1 VSAFPRFGNWLYCT
15 IYLCSTI
22 TCKSIVAIDNN
33 ILLTFDVVQ
42 LTTYIVALSHYLVD
56 GNDFHLLRQE
66 VTFNQGATTG
76 TTQSVSINIIDDSLV
91 EGTESFVVSGS
102 VKTLAS
108 FVPGGDTVTV
118 NILDN
123 DGELELV
130 YTQSH
135 CLYHNCRKKECT
147 SDVILEPVATI
158 VMATYVYTCD

>member
-1 VSAFPRFGNWLYCT
+1 MSAFPRFGNWLYCT
-15 IYLCSTI
+15 IYRCSTI

-33 ILLTFDVVQ
+33 ILLTVDVVQ
-42 LTTYIVALSHYLVD
+42 LTTYIVALSHYLLD

-66 VTFNQGATTG
+66 VTFDRGATTG
-76 TTQSVSINIIDDSLV
+76 NTQNVSIDIIDDSLV
-91 EGTESFVVSGS
+91 EGTESFVVSGN
-102 VKTLAS
+102 VTAPAS
-108 FVPGGDTVTV
+108 FVPGGNTTTV

-135 CLYHNCRKKECT
+135 RLYHNCRKKECT